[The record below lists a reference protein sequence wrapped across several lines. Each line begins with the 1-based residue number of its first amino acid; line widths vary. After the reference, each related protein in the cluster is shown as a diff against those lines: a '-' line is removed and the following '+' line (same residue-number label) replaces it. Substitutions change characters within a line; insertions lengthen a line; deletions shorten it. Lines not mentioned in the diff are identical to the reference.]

1 MYRSSPFRSTFN
13 TGMSDG
19 GDVGYGAGPDVVARP
34 EGGPRGVGGP
44 GAGPLPLGRAGGPG
58 GRAAPG
64 AGPEG
69 RKTKKY
75 IMRIRG
81 VPITT

>member
-19 GDVGYGAGPDVVARP
+19 GDVGYGAGPDVVA
-34 EGGPRGVGGP
+34 
-44 GAGPLPLGRAGGPG
+44 
-58 GRAAPG
+58 
-64 AGPEG
+64 GPEG
-69 RKTKKY
+69 RGEGGWRRFKEPGRAGAVAGRRAGRQKIY